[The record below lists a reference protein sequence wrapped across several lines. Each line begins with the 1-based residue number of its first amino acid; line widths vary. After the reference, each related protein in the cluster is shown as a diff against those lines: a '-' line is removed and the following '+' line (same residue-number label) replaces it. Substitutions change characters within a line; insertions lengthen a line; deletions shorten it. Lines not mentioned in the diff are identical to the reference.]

1 MAIKLIMLTI
11 LCLSG
16 ACVLAM
22 LYKLHKEPA
31 TPAMSPSEKFKL
43 AITGLL
49 AFISDTLGIGSFAV
63 LIAMAKTFGTFED
76 KELPAVNNG
85 AQLIPATLA
94 SLFFMKFI
102 QVDLTTLL
110 TLVIGTCVGGVLG
123 GYIITRLN
131 QQSIRLSMIICFTAI
146 IALLSCDQLGLLP
159 RAGDVTALH
168 SWQLVIG
175 FIAMI
180 LCGSLTS
187 IGIGMF
193 AMIQGVLFLMNISPV
208 VAFPIMAT
216 AGAMQQPMITYIFLK
231 EDKIPLKKAFFL
243 SFFGC
248 IGVLLGLPI
257 VSHLNAKSLHLLLL
271 SVMVY
276 NVYTIARTYLQAK
289 ADTKA
294 LPAY

>member
-1 MAIKLIMLTI
+1 MW
-11 LCLSG
+11 
-16 ACVLAM
+16 
-22 LYKLHKEPA
+22 
-31 TPAMSPSEKFKL
+31 
-43 AITGLL
+43 
-49 AFISDTLGIGSFAV
+49 FIS
-63 LIAMAKTFGTFED
+63 MAS
-76 KELPAVNNG
+76 
-85 AQLIPATLA
+85 I
-94 SLFFMKFI
+94 FFMKFI
-102 QVDLTTLL
+102 QVDLITLL
-110 TLVIGTCVGGVLG
+110 TLVIGACIGGILG
-123 GYIITRLN
+123 GKIVTRLN
-131 QQSIRLSMIICFTAI
+131 QQSIRVSMMVCFTAI
-146 IALLSCDQLGLLP
+146 ITLLACDQLGLLP

-168 SWQLVIG
+168 SWQLALG
-175 FIAMI
+175 FVAMV

-193 AMIQGVLFLMNISPV
+193 AMVQGVLFLMNISPV

-231 EDKIPLKKAFFL
+231 EGKIPLKKAFFL

-271 SVMVY
+271 SVMIY

-289 ADTKA
+289 AGTKT

>member
-11 LCLSG
+11 LCLSFT
-16 ACVLAM
+16 CTIAM
-22 LYKLHKEPA
+22 LYKFYKEPA
-31 TPAMSPSEKFKL
+31 TPPIPRLEKFKL

-49 AFISDTLGIGSFAV
+49 AYISDTLGIGSFVV
-63 LIAMAKTFGTFED
+63 LIAMAESLGTFED
-76 KELPAVNNG
+76 KDLPAVNNG

-94 SLFFMKFI
+94 SLFFMKLI

-110 TLVIGTCVGGVLG
+110 TLVIGTCIGGILG
-123 GYIITRLN
+123 GKIVTRLN
-131 QQSIRLSMIICFTAI
+131 QQGIRLSMIICFTCI
-146 IALLSCDQLGLLP
+146 IALLTCDQLGFLP
-159 RAGDVTALH
+159 REGNVTALH
-168 SWQLVIG
+168 SWQLALG
-175 FIAMI
+175 FLAMI

-193 AMIQGVLFLMNISPV
+193 AMIQGILFLMNISPA

-231 EDKIPLKKAFFL
+231 EDKIPLKKTFFL

-257 VSHLNAKSLHLLLL
+257 VSHLDTKSLHLLLL
-271 SVMVY
+271 SVMFY
-276 NVYTIARTYLQAK
+276 NVYTISRTYLQ
-289 ADTKA
+289 TKTESHA
-294 LPAY
+294 LPAC